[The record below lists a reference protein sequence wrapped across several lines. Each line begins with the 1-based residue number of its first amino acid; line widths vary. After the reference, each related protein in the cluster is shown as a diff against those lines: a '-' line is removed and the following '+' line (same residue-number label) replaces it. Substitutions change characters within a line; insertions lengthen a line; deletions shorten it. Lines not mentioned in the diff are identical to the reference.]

1 MARKSE
7 KASPGRSARAGFRPL
22 LSLAAAAVALV
33 AVAGGRES
41 AAQPFSDPG
50 PGAGAQG
57 GIAWASGASTTAI
70 LAGVH
75 YRFRLTGGIGI
86 EAAAGYREATYD
98 LAEGGRV
105 RLQTVPVTGALLLY
119 PWTSGP
125 VQPYALAGAGYFLV
139 RIRGEDLPQDI
150 DGTENQFGFL
160 AGAGVEVQVSRKVS
174 LFLDGRFTFLP
185 VDTLQSNFGLE
196 ARYASVTAGVT
207 YRY

>member
-1 MARKSE
+1 MPRT
-7 KASPGRSARAGFRPL
+7 
-22 LSLAAAAVALV
+22 
-33 AVAGGRES
+33 RERET
-41 AAQPFSDPG
+41 
-50 PGAGAQG
+50 PGAGARGLLRTLAAASTLLLAAAGAGAREAAAQPYSDPGAGMGVQG
-57 GIAWASGASTTAI
+57 GISWASGASTTAI
-70 LAGVH
+70 LVGAH

-98 LAEGGRV
+98 VAPGGRV
-105 RLQTVPVTGALLLY
+105 RLQTVPITGALLLY

-139 RIRGEDLPQDI
+139 RIRGENVSADV

-185 VDTLQSNFGLE
+185 VDTLQTNYDLE
-196 ARYASVTAGVT
+196 ARYASVTAGIT